1 MRQSK
6 GFNNIHFH
14 KTISVTWKK
23 VNKKE
28 VVVQLRVDE
37 RHKNFHGLVH
47 GGALATLLDAA
58 TGLSV
63 FQHLK
68 DDETAVTVSLN
79 IEFFTPASIQGDILA
94 RGKFIHRSGRLARA
108 EATIIDYDDKM
119 IAKGYA
125 TLMIIPRENEE
136 SFSKSI
142 VVKKITDCR
151 E

>member
-6 GFNNIHFH
+6 DFNNISFH
-14 KTISVTWKK
+14 KTISVEWKK

-28 VVVQLRVDE
+28 VVVQLKVDE
-37 RHKNFHGLVH
+37 RHKNFHGFVH
-47 GGALATLLDAA
+47 GGALATLIDAA

-63 FQHLK
+63 YQHLK

-79 IEFFTPASIQGDILA
+79 IDFFSPAANQGNILA
-94 RGKFIHRSGRLARA
+94 RGKFIHRGKRLARA
-108 EATIIDYDDKM
+108 EATIIDRDDKM

-136 SFSKSI
+136 SFSKNI
-142 VVKKITDCR
+142 VCKEFKDCR